1 MKSLIVAF
9 ALVGGS
15 VIGIQAIPVDAL
27 EGCSDLEPYDDDD
40 DRYLIQ
46 RCSDGGYLIDTEESG
61 IVIMTKDTQKEYL
74 LH

>member
-1 MKSLIVAF
+1 MKFLIVVF

-40 DRYLIQ
+40 RYLIQ
-46 RCSDGGYLIDTEESG
+46 RCDDGSYLIDTEESG
-61 IVIMTKDTQKEYL
+61 IVITN
-74 LH
+74 